1 MADIRSF
8 FSAKGVPSASS
19 STSAPAAKKTRVVQS
34 DDEGGNDKDDKHK
47 EETSARAALVKGEP
61 VLYLKLAEAFER
73 VALISSRLAIQA
85 EMTQFFSE
93 VMEANP
99 SDLLRAI
106 YLSINQLGP
115 AFANIVLGVGDALLI
130 RVVGE
135 VTGKTSK
142 GLKSSLDAEGDL
154 GIVVMLAKQTQK
166 TLFGAKPKPLTV
178 HEVFAQFHLLAK
190 TAGAKSTD
198 IKAGIIKKLLVSCSP
213 VEAKFIIRG
222 LQGKLRIGLAEQ
234 TILVSLAHAVHKR
247 QASLE
252 MTPEEAVKILKQ
264 VYSEC
269 PSYDE
274 IVPQLLLHE
283 LGELHTHCHIKV
295 GVPVKPMLAKP
306 TKGVGEI
313 LNRFEASEFTCEF
326 KYDGERAQIHYDGS
340 KIEVFSRNLESNTSK
355 YPDAIEYIQ
364 SSLVDKATTFILD
377 SEVVAYDSK
386 RQCILPF
393 QVLSTR
399 ARKDV
404 KSSDDVKVQIA
415 LYLFDIIY
423 LNGQSLLKLSL
434 KERRVLLQQH
444 FREVPHQ
451 VHFAIGRDLQSTE
464 DILDFFNESVKGNC
478 EGLMIKTLVDDATYE
493 PSKRSLNWLKLKKD
507 YMDNLSDS
515 LDLVVIG
522 AYLGKGKRTGTF
534 GAFLCA
540 CYDEESE
547 DFQSVCCVGTGFS
560 DESLE
565 TFSNQLRP
573 TVIADK
579 PRNVV
584 TGYECDVWF
593 QPEFVWE
600 IKAADLSLSPQ
611 HKGALGL
618 IKSDRGVGLRFPR
631 FLRIRDDKKVED
643 ATSAVQVEQMYRQQ
657 AVISQGAGEDEDD
670 DE

>member
-8 FSAKGVPSASS
+8 FSAKGAPSAE
-19 STSAPAAKKTRVVQS
+19 SATKKARVVQS
-34 DDEGGNDKDDKHK
+34 DEEEDAPAQK
-47 EETSARAALVKGEP
+47 EQPPALVKGEP
-61 VLYLKLAEAFER
+61 VPYLKLAEAFER

-142 GLKSSLDAEGDL
+142 GLKSSLEAEGDL
-154 GIVVMLAKQTQK
+154 GVVVMLAKQTQK
-166 TLFGAKPKPLTV
+166 TLFGAKPKSLTV
-178 HEVFAQFHLLAK
+178 REVFTQFHLLAK
-190 TAGAKSTD
+190 TAGTKSTD

-234 TILVSLAHAVHKR
+234 TILVSLAHAVQKR
-247 QASLE
+247 QSSGSE
-252 MTPEEAVKILKQ
+252 TTTTTTPEEAVKILKQ

-274 IVPQLLLHE
+274 IVPQLLQHE
-283 LGELHTHCHIKV
+283 LAELHAHCHIKV

-326 KYDGERAQIHYDGS
+326 KYDGERAQIHYDGAGG
-340 KIEVFSRNLESNTSK
+340 KVEVFSRNLESNTSK
-355 YPDAIEYIQ
+355 YPDAIEYIRA
-364 SSLVDKATTFILD
+364 SLVDASTTFILD
-377 SEVVAYDSK
+377 SEVVAYDAK

-434 KERRVLLQQH
+434 KERRVLLQRH
-444 FREVPHQ
+444 FREVPGH

-464 DILDFFNESVKGNC
+464 DILEFFNESIKGNC

-515 LDLVVIG
+515 LDLVVVG

-565 TFSNQLRP
+565 TFSALLRP
-573 TVIADK
+573 TVIASK

-600 IKAADLSLSPQ
+600 VKAADLSLSPQ

-631 FLRIRDDKKVED
+631 FLRVRDDKKLED

-657 AVISQGAGEDEDD
+657 AVIAQGAGDGDEGDDD